1 MNGNETDLD
10 TLVISVRAD
19 TSGFMTGV
27 GDIRREL
34 DGPLAQGVD
43 RAGGSIER
51 ALARAAVTGKF
62 GFEDLRRTALTAL
75 ADIAAGALR
84 TDIGALFG
92 GGGSAAGGGLLGSL
106 ASAVSGLFGGA
117 PGRATGGSVTGGS
130 AYMVGERGPELF
142 VPTAS
147 GRIETQG
154 QGRRGPVN
162 VTVNVSASRDASATV
177 MQQTGAQVA
186 RAVRQALTRADA

>member
-1 MNGNETDLD
+1 MTGNEAELD
-10 TLVISVRAD
+10 TLVIRVRAD
-19 TSGFMTGV
+19 TSGFMAGV

-62 GFEDLRRTALTAL
+62 GFEDLRRVALTAL
-75 ADIAAGALR
+75 ADIAASAVR
-84 TDIGALFG
+84 TDLGALFG
-92 GGGSAAGGGLLGSL
+92 GTGGGGALGSI
-106 ASAVSGLFGGA
+106 VSTVAGLFGGV
-117 PGRATGGSVTGGS
+117 PGRATGGPVKGGS

-147 GRIETQG
+147 GRIEAG
-154 QGRRGPVN
+154 GGRSRGAVN
-162 VTVNVSASRDASATV
+162 VTVNVAAARDASPAM

-186 RAVRQALTRADA
+186 RAVRQALMRADA

>member
-1 MNGNETDLD
+1 MTGNETDLD
-10 TLVISVRAD
+10 TLVIRVRAD

-34 DGPLAQGVD
+34 DGPLASGAE

-51 ALARAAVTGKF
+51 ALGRAAVTGKF

-75 ADIAAGALR
+75 ADIAAGAVR
-84 TDIGALFG
+84 TDIGALLG
-92 GGGSAAGGGLLGSL
+92 GNASGGLLGSL
-106 ASAVSGLFGGA
+106 ASTVTGLFGGA
-117 PGRATGGSVTGGS
+117 PGRATGGPVTGGS
-130 AYMVGERGPELF
+130 AYLVGERGPEMF

-147 GRIETQG
+147 GRIETSG
-154 QGRRGPVN
+154 QSQRRVIN
-162 VTVNVSASRDASATV
+162 VTVNVAVGRETAPAM

-186 RAVRQALTRADA
+186 RAVRQALARADA

>member
-1 MNGNETDLD
+1 MNGDGTDLD
-10 TLVISVRAD
+10 TLVIRVRAD
-19 TSGFMTGV
+19 TGGFMAGV

-34 DGPLAQGVD
+34 DGPLAQGVE

-75 ADIAAGALR
+75 ADIAASALR

-92 GGGSAAGGGLLGSL
+92 SGGGGGGGAGGLIGSL
-106 ASAVSGLFGGA
+106 AQVVGGLFGGK
-117 PGRATGGSVTGGS
+117 PGRATGGPVTGGS
-130 AYMVGERGPELF
+130 AYLVGERGPEMF

-147 GRIETQG
+147 GRIEAG
-154 QGRRGPVN
+154 GR
-162 VTVNVSASRDASATV
+162 
-177 MQQTGAQVA
+177 GAGGV
-186 RAVRQALTRADA
+186 VYSGD